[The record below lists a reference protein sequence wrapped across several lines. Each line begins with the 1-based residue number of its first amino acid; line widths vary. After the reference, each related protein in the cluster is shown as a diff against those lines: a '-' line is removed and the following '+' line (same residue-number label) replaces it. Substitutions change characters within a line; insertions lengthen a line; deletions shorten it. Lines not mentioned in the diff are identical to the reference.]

1 MAENTLLGGHF
12 MRSFPSN
19 PMIRDCRA
27 AKRKPSIPLQILI
40 FFLVFLIP
48 TILSGFLIA
57 IPAVILSVVHS
68 GTNPETILS
77 SPSMTIVNL
86 FMTVLTTGSA
96 LLYCLCIEK
105 RSLRSMGLGKGSFL
119 KSYGKGLLI
128 GTGLLLVCCGISWL
142 FGGFRVSFPCTLT
155 PVYFLLFFL
164 GFVIQGSSEEIL
176 LRGYFMM
183 SLSNR
188 CTAAWAVGLS
198 SVLFSL
204 LHIFNP
210 GFGLL
215 PLVNIALFGVFM
227 GLYVFR
233 EGDLWGACAI
243 HTAWNFVQGNI
254 LGIQVSGGAV
264 TPTLWQFKPTA
275 GMELLNGGAFGIEAS
290 VVVTVV
296 LSVACAWTYFS
307 KKQRNAPTDRE
318 I

>member
-1 MAENTLLGGHF
+1 

-19 PMIRDCRA
+19 PMIRDCRS
-27 AKRKPSIPLQILI
+27 AKRKPKIPNQILI

-48 TILSGFLIA
+48 TIVSGLLIA
-57 IPAVILSVVHS
+57 IPAVILSVITP
-68 GTNPETILS
+68 GTKLEDLLS

-86 FMTVLTTGSA
+86 FMTILTTGAA

-128 GTGLLLVCCGISWL
+128 GTGLLLVCCGISWI
-142 FGGFRVSFPCTLT
+142 FGGFQVSFPRTLSLS
-155 PVYFLLFFL
+155 YFLLFFL
-164 GFVIQGSSEEIL
+164 GYVIQGSSEEIL

-188 CTAAWAVGLS
+188 CTQAWAVGLS
-198 SVLFSL
+198 SVIFSL

-215 PLVNIALFGVFM
+215 SLVNIALFGVFM

-243 HTAWNFVQGNI
+243 HSAWNFVQGNI
-254 LGIQVSGGAV
+254 LGIQVSGTGV
-264 TPTLWQFKPTA
+264 MPTLWQFQPTP
-275 GMELLNGGAFGIEAS
+275 GMDLLNGGAFGIEAS
-290 VVVTVV
+290 LIVTVV
-296 LSVACAWTYFS
+296 LLGACALTYFS
-307 KKQRNAPTDRE
+307 KKASPSQHN
-318 I
+318 